1 VGELNPVTPGGGAIA
16 GLFWVTLALSLVVFV
31 LVAGLLV
38 VSIAR
43 FRSRPG
49 EVGEP
54 EQVHGN
60 RTLELVWTVGP
71 ALLLGALFVLAVV
84 TMGRADAEEPGAL
97 RVRVVGWQWWWEYQ
111 LEDGVVAANELHLPV
126 GVPTRLEMTSGDV
139 VHAFWVIRFGWK
151 RDVIP
156 GKLNV
161 LPVRVDQA
169 GTYQGACA
177 EYCGRQHAWM
187 RPRVVAEPPE
197 TFEAW
202 LARQRAPA
210 DPPADDLA
218 RRGQEVFLT
227 NTCVNCHAVRGTPAG
242 SRVGP
247 DLTHFGGR
255 TTLGAGVAENTPE
268 ELRRWLRDPN
278 ELKPGTLMPSYSNLA
293 DEELDALVAYLR
305 GLR

>member
-16 GLFWVTLALSLVVFV
+16 ELFRVAMAASLVVFA
-31 LVAGLLV
+31 LVAGWLV
-38 VSIAR
+38 LAIVR
-43 FRSRPG
+43 FRARPG
-49 EVGEP
+49 DVGEP
-54 EQVHGN
+54 GQVHGN
-60 RTLELVWTVGP
+60 RTLELAWTAGP
-71 ALLLGALFVLAVV
+71 ALLLGVLFVLAVT
-84 TMGRADAEEPGAL
+84 TMGRADAEEPAAL

-139 VHAFWVIRFGWK
+139 GHAFWIIRFGWK

-156 GKLNV
+156 GKLNF
-161 LPVRVDQA
+161 LPVRVDQP
-169 GTYQGACA
+169 GTYDGVCA

-197 TFEAW
+197 AFDAW

-210 DPPADDLA
+210 DAPADALA
-218 RRGQEVFLT
+218 RRGRELILE
-227 NTCVNCHAVRGTPAG
+227 NTCVSCNAVRGTPAG

-247 DLTHFGGR
+247 DLTHFGAR
-255 TTLGAGVAENTPE
+255 TTLGAGVAENTDA

-278 ELKPGTLMPSYSNLA
+278 ELKPGVLMPSYPNLA
-293 DEELDALVAYLR
+293 DAELDALVAYLR